1 MALLSLSPC
10 AYQARS
16 SGHKDG
22 EREVLRNPLAVIR
35 AAGRR
40 SHRLRSAIVYHL
52 SFFPLI
58 NFPSPCP
65 SLLFLLPLSL
75 LAQQIDDEQMVS
87 VLVFVVVVF

>member
-10 AYQARS
+10 VYQARS

-40 SHRLRSAIVYHL
+40 SHRHRSAIVYHL
-52 SFFPLI
+52 SFPLI
-58 NFPSPCP
+58 NSPSLCP
-65 SLLFLLPLSL
+65 SLHSLLPLSL